1 MEVEF
6 SNVSLLINRNTYAE
20 KLILDNISFELLSGK
35 KYSFIG
41 NSNSGKTIIGELING
56 TIRPTKGNVRIGDFI
71 NNGKK
76 IENVNNL
83 RFDVGI
89 VYKNKEEMFF
99 NKRVKD
105 ELEFAIKYFKYKT
118 NKKNI
123 RTIDA
128 LKIVGLS
135 EEYLNK
141 KIDDLSLSE
150 LKKVGI
156 ASVLIYNPKIIIMDE
171 PSLHLNN
178 REKNDLIRILNF
190 INEKYNKTI
199 IIMSRDTDFVY
210 KFNSNIFILNNGKIV
225 MKGDNNIFYN
235 EKELEK
241 YNLYSPE
248 IIQFSNIVKEKYNK
262 NFKYYNDIKDL
273 IKGVCNDVL

>member
-1 MEVEF
+1 
-6 SNVSLLINRNTYAE
+6 
-20 KLILDNISFELLSGK
+20 
-35 KYSFIG
+35 
-41 NSNSGKTIIGELING
+41 
-56 TIRPTKGNVRIGDFI
+56 
-71 NNGKK
+71 
-76 IENVNNL
+76 
-83 RFDVGI
+83 
-89 VYKNKEEMFF
+89 
-99 NKRVKD
+99 
-105 ELEFAIKYFKYKT
+105 
-118 NKKNI
+118 
-123 RTIDA
+123 
-128 LKIVGLS
+128 
-135 EEYLNK
+135 
-141 KIDDLSLSE
+141 
-150 LKKVGI
+150 
-156 ASVLIYNPKIIIMDE
+156 MDE